1 MAPRRGKNLRP
12 YVQCI
17 NVVYRDGDFFVL
29 KGGSIMNILSLYNR
43 AEKNE
48 DINEVVELKGWVK
61 TNRNNGQIG
70 FIHLNDGSCYK
81 NCQIVYQKEEN
92 KEFEDIAKYL
102 TGFAIE
108 IKGKFVK
115 TPEAKQP
122 FEIHLQEITLLGS
135 CDDDY
140 PLQKKRHSL
149 EFLRG
154 MPHLRPRT
162 NTFAAAFRIR
172 SLLCFAVH
180 EFLQKNGFVFVTP
193 PIITGNDAEGA
204 GEAFTVTTL
213 EDSKY
218 EEDFFGKKA
227 SLTVSGQLHIEPF
240 ALAFDKVYSFG
251 PTFRA
256 ENSNTTTHAS
266 EFWMIEPEIAFAD
279 LEEDMRWMSEL
290 IKYSI
295 NYILENAKDEMEF
308 LNQFIDKDKNLIERL
323 TKVANSEFKVLTY
336 TEAIKLLEESK
347 KKFEFPVS
355 WGTDLKTEHER
366 YLCEE
371 VVKGPVFITNY
382 PKDIKAFY
390 MRLNDD
396 GKTVAACDLLVPG
409 VGEIIGGS
417 QREERL
423 EQLEKRMREMDIPK
437 EDLQW
442 YLDLRRYGSV
452 KHAGFG
458 VGLERLLMYITSI
471 ENIRDVIPYAR
482 TPKNLKF

>member
-1 MAPRRGKNLRP
+1 M
-12 YVQCI
+12 QI
-17 NVVYRDGDFFVL
+17 
-29 KGGSIMNILSLYNR
+29 ITLYNMTK
-43 AEKNE
+43 ENE
-48 DINEVVELKGWVK
+48 DVGGIVELNGWIK

-70 FIHLNDGSCYK
+70 FIELNDGSCYK
-81 NCQIVYQKEEN
+81 NCQVVYQKEQV
-92 KEFEDIAKYL
+92 KDFDGITKHL
-102 TGFAIE
+102 TGCSVS
-108 IKGKFVK
+108 IKGKYVK

-122 FEIHLQEITLLGS
+122 FEIHLQELTLLGS
-135 CDDDY
+135 CSEDY
-140 PLQKKRHSL
+140 LLQKKRHSL
-149 EFLRG
+149 EYLRG
-154 MPHLRPRT
+154 IPHLRPRT
-162 NTFAAAFRIR
+162 NTFAAVFRIR
-172 SLLCFAVH
+172 SLLCFAIH

-213 EDSKY
+213 ENPDY
-218 EEDFFGKKA
+218 EEDFFGKQA

-240 ALAFDKVYSFG
+240 IMAFDKVYSFG

-279 LEEDMRWMSEL
+279 LKMDMEWMTKL
-290 IKYSI
+290 VKYSI
-295 NYILENAKDEMEF
+295 GYILENAEDEMKF
-308 LNQFIDKDKNLIERL
+308 LNDFIDKDKKLIERL
-323 TKVANSEFKVLTY
+323 QSVINSEFKVLTY
-336 TEAIKLLEESK
+336 TEAIECLEKAERQ
-347 KKFEFPVS
+347 FEFSVS

-371 VVKGPVFITNY
+371 VIKGPVYITNY

-390 MRLNDD
+390 MRMNDD

-409 VGEIIGGS
+409 IGEIIGGS

-423 EQLEKRMREMDIPK
+423 EFLEKRLEEMDIPK
-437 EDLQW
+437 EELQW
-442 YLDLRRYGSV
+442 YLDLRRFGSV
-452 KHAGFG
+452 IHSGFG
-458 VGLERLLMYITSI
+458 IGLERLLMYITSI